1 MLVENDYIAT
11 FLADE
16 KNHEFFF
23 TSFHKDLVLRF
34 DEFVTVR
41 ESLKILGEMLLKR
54 SNYKVLMKYIS
65 EKQNL
70 KTIMTVMAHK
80 AATIKLEAFHV
91 FKIFAANPKKTA
103 PVEELLCAN
112 REALLTYLERFHG
125 ETDDDQTR
133 DELNMILTGLKRLK
147 KKEEGAKADEVKK
160 DGVKK
165 EDESRSATDAS
176 DAAADK

>member
-1 MLVENDYIAT
+1 M
-11 FLADE
+11 
-16 KNHEFFF
+16 
-23 TSFHKDLVLRF
+23 
-34 DEFVTVR
+34 
-41 ESLKILGEMLLKR
+41 
-54 SNYKVLMKYIS
+54 
-65 EKQNL
+65 
-70 KTIMTVMAHK
+70 
-80 AATIKLEAFHV
+80 

-165 EDESRSATDAS
+165 EDENRSATDTS